1 MTVVLFRSKRRAQ
14 KQEANAENLSGR
26 LVTLREPDSAA
37 SEAFRRVRT
46 NLFYALVDDPP
57 KTIVVTSAH
66 HREGKS
72 TVCANLGV
80 VLAQAE
86 KNTLVVDCD
95 LRKPVLHKMFGG
107 RNTWG
112 IVNVLAG
119 ELSLQDAWWEP
130 LAGLKVVS
138 SGPIPLNPAELL
150 TSRRFAEFLH
160 QSHEEFDYVVLDA
173 PPTLAVADATIIA
186 AQGDG
191 VLFVL
196 DAQNTPKRT
205 VRHGIRSLEAVGA
218 KVLGTVMNN
227 IEGSPSA
234 LYKGYP
240 Y

>member
-1 MTVVLFRSKRRAQ
+1 MTLK
-14 KQEANAENLSGR
+14 
-26 LVTLREPDSAA
+26 EPDSIA

-57 KTIVVTSAH
+57 KAIVVTSAY

-107 RNTWG
+107 HNTRG

-119 ELSLQDAWWEP
+119 ELGLREVWSEP
-130 LAGLKVVS
+130 LSGLKVVS

-150 TSRRFAEFLH
+150 SSRRFAEFLH
-160 QSHEEFDYVVLDA
+160 QAREEFDYVVLDA
-173 PPTLAVADATIIA
+173 PPTLAVADAAIIA

-196 DAQNTPKRT
+196 DAQSTPKRT
-205 VRHGIRSLEAVGA
+205 VRRAIRSLEAVGA
-218 KVLGTVMNN
+218 KVLGTVMSNVKVPRKAYY
-227 IEGSPSA
+227 G
-234 LYKGYP
+234 GYT
-240 Y
+240 

>member
-1 MTVVLFRSKRRAQ
+1 
-14 KQEANAENLSGR
+14 
-26 LVTLREPDSAA
+26 VTLREPDSVA

-57 KTIVVTSAH
+57 KAIVVTSAQ

-86 KNTLVVDCD
+86 KNTLMVDCD
-95 LRKPVLHKMFGG
+95 LRKPVLHKMFGE
-107 RNTWG
+107 RNIRG
-112 IVNVLAG
+112 VVNVLAG

-138 SGPIPLNPAELL
+138 SGPVPLYPAELL

-160 QSHEEFDYVVLDA
+160 QAREEFDYVVLDA
-173 PPTLAVADATIIA
+173 PPTLAVADAAIIA

-205 VRHGIRSLEAVGA
+205 VRRAIRSLEAVGA
-218 KVLGTVMNN
+218 NVLGTVMNN
-227 IEGSPSA
+227 IEGSPRA
-234 LYKGYP
+234 LYKGY
-240 Y
+240 